1 MISFTKRNLK
11 MFFRDKTGVF
21 FSLLGVLIVIALF
34 AFFLGDTYL
43 DSMKDVKDADQIINS
58 WIVAGILAITSVTTA
73 MGAFGSMV
81 DDKAKNITKDFYSSP
96 VKRKSLVMG
105 YIASSFIIGL
115 IMTIIALLLG
125 ELYIVV
131 KGGELLAP
139 IALIKTLGI
148 VTLTS
153 LSNTAMVLFIVSF
166 LSSSTAYST
175 ASTVVGTLIGFIT
188 GIYVP
193 IGNFAESIQFFIKI
207 FPTSHGASLL
217 RQTVMDVP
225 MSNSF
230 AEVPDK
236 YIEEFKEVLGIT
248 FKFGEN
254 EVSHLVS
261 ILVLVASIIL
271 FSLLSAFNLS
281 RKKK

>member
-1 MISFTKRNLK
+1 

-254 EVSHLVS
+254 EVSQLVS

>member
-1 MISFTKRNLK
+1 
-11 MFFRDKTGVF
+11 
-21 FSLLGVLIVIALF
+21 
-34 AFFLGDTYL
+34 
-43 DSMKDVKDADQIINS
+43 
-58 WIVAGILAITSVTTA
+58 
-73 MGAFGSMV
+73 
-81 DDKAKNITKDFYSSP
+81 
-96 VKRKSLVMG
+96 
-105 YIASSFIIGL
+105 
-115 IMTIIALLLG
+115 MTIIALLLG
-125 ELYIVV
+125 ELYISV

-139 IALIKTLGI
+139 IALVKTLGI

-166 LSSSTAYST
+166 LNSSTAYST
-175 ASTVVGTLIGFIT
+175 ASTVVGTMIGFIT

-217 RQTVMDVP
+217 RQTIMDVP

-236 YIEEFKEVLGIT
+236 YIEEFKEILGIT

-254 EVSHLVS
+254 EVSQLVS
-261 ILVLVASIIL
+261 VLVLVASIIL